1 MYPGITDTL
10 HGKRNAEHVSSR
22 ASQVRLP
29 RLREVPISQA
39 TLHKSS
45 APRSLTANHSSSA
58 LLLDWQPSV
67 KELYGLRQ

>member
-29 RLREVPISQA
+29 EVPISQA